1 MQEDAK
7 QDPARDLAR
16 RNRRTALVLTA
27 IAIGFAVAFA
37 WTQAHR

>member
-1 MQEDAK
+1 MQDAK
-7 QDPARDLAR
+7 RDPARELAR
-16 RNRRTALVLTA
+16 RNRRTALLLAA